1 MHIPKHDIE
10 ISFIRGHG
18 PGGQK
23 TNVTESGVRIRHVPT
38 GIIVVSRESRS
49 QHRNKILA
57 MAELERRLLERR
69 KRPKARMKTRTPRSV
84 KEKRLEDKKRRGQ
97 RKRLRQGPQAIE

>member
-1 MHIPKHDIE
+1 MHIPKQDIE

-38 GIIVVSRESRS
+38 GITVISRASRS
-49 QHRNKILA
+49 QHRNRILA
-57 MAELERRLLERR
+57 MAELERRLVERR

-84 KEKRLEDKKRRGQ
+84 KEKRLEDKKRQGQ
-97 RKRLRQGPQAIE
+97 RKRLRQGPQAFD